1 MPALVSAVAAQDL
14 SQVRDRLVVAAAA
27 AHGTSSPG
35 LTSRCTLVCAMWAG
49 IIYSLGT
56 STDDAASIASCMLHD
71 TLTILATA

>member
-14 SQVRDRLVVAAAA
+14 SQVRDRLVAAAA